1 MDTAKIKELIAELE
15 EDIGLK
21 SEVLQGLQRLVS
33 STNGHKTVRAE
44 GQMAQRDSVRNVV
57 FNRADSYVDLAVK
70 IIEANDSRP
79 MPMMQIVDRI
89 RTLKG
94 NPDIERRSV
103 EATLYQHAK
112 AKGNSSR
119 VIKVSPGVYGVRRFP
134 RPEESAA

>member
-1 MDTAKIKELIAELE
+1 
-15 EDIGLK
+15 
-21 SEVLQGLQRLVS
+21 
-33 STNGHKTVRAE
+33 
-44 GQMAQRDSVRNVV
+44 
-57 FNRADSYVDLAVK
+57 
-70 IIEANDSRP
+70 
-79 MPMMQIVDRI
+79 MMQIVDRI